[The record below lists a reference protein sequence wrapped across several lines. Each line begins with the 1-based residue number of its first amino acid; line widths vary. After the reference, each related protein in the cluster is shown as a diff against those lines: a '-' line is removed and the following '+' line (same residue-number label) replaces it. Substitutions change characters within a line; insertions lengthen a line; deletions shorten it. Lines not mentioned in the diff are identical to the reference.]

1 MKRIILSEGENDT
14 IFLKELLTKKMT
26 NFGENEILFF
36 DQNPENIKKDL
47 KFLEERYFE
56 RLDTPWMPY
65 KLLVKSEGGKS
76 KVIGVTISKLVH
88 LCQKGYDPI
97 MLIDLDSSLMNS
109 NSIKSFID
117 RFEEK
122 LINRFRGISLTIE
135 SNELHKISDAL
146 MYSMTLFKNTKP
158 IGTIYIIGFYQTL
171 EIVTGIKKNHTDE
184 EKKKLSQTYIKKSKI
199 HEIFNKALNNF

>member
-14 IFLKELLTKKMT
+14 IFLKELLTEKM
-26 NFGENEILFF
+26 NIEESRILFF
-36 DQNPENIKKDL
+36 DQNPENIKKNL
-47 KFLEERYFE
+47 KFLEDKYFDK
-56 RLDTPWMPY
+56 LDSEWMPY

-97 MLIDLDSSLMNS
+97 MLIDLDSSLMDS
-109 NSIKSFID
+109 NSIKSFIG

-122 LINRFRGISLTIE
+122 LINRFRGISLTVE
-135 SNELHKISDAL
+135 SSELHKISDAL
-146 MYSMTLFKNTKP
+146 MYSMTLFKNIKP

-171 EIVTGIKKNHTDE
+171 ETVTGIKKNHTDG

-199 HEIFNKALNNF
+199 HEIFNKALSNF